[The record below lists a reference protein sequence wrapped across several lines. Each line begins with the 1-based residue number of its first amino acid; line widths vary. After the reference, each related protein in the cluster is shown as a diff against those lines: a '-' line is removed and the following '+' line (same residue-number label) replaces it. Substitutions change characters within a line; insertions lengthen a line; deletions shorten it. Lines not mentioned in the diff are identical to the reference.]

1 MARVLTG
8 VYSQLSKDNANLIK
22 QIEKDTIDS
31 NVNNRRIN
39 NIVQVGL
46 YNIPSEESR
55 IRVLKRIIT

>member
-8 VYSQLSKDNANLIK
+8 VSSQLSKDNANLIK